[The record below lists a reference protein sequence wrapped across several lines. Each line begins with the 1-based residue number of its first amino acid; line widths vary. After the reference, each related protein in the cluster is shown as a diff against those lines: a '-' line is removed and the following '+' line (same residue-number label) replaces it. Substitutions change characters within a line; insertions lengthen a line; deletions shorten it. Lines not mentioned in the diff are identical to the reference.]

1 MQAQSWC
8 GDRAGVVTA
17 GAVLSPSYRQ
27 AQAAVLEALPRLRK
41 LQVPTRRPDD
51 YFAEMA
57 KSDQQMQKVHAI
69 NVLLSCVMCAF

>member
-1 MQAQSWC
+1 MP
-8 GDRAGVVTA
+8 VTEL
-17 GAVLSPSYRQ
+17 VLCCLPSYRQ

-57 KSDQQMQKVHAI
+57 KSDQQMQKVCSV
-69 NVLLSCVMCAF
+69 NNGLLSCVMCCF